1 MISTKLTELLGIDH
15 PIVSAPMGSV
25 SGAELATAVTRAGG
39 LGLVGVSYGDAA
51 FIDEHVVK
59 AAQGGG
65 VWGVGCVM
73 FTFDE
78 RPGLWDQV
86 LGYAPPVIALSFGDA
101 AQVRRYVG
109 SAAESGAHVV
119 VQVHDTEQAAVAL
132 QAGASVLVA
141 QGAEAGGHHKTQAT
155 LPLVPA
161 VLDIAQGTVPVVAA
175 GGFADGRGL
184 AAALA
189 LGADGVM
196 MGTRFAVTEESM
208 GTAGFKA
215 SLVSAATTDTVNT
228 RAFDVVR
235 GIPWDK
241 VYEARSVS
249 NAFTRE
255 WTGRDAE
262 LAARRSEVEPQWT
275 SAVARDDTGQRALF
289 AGEVLDLVQDIRPAA
304 SVVHET
310 VTEAETILRRLAE
323 SITSLR

>member
-15 PIVSAPMGSV
+15 PVVSAPMGSV
-25 SGAELATAVTRAGG
+25 SGGRLAAAVTEAGG
-39 LGLVGVSYGDAA
+39 LGLVGVSYGDPT
-51 FIDEHVVK
+51 FIDEHVAH
-59 AAQGGG
+59 AAERGG

-78 RPGLWDQV
+78 RPGLWDKV

-101 AQVRRYVG
+101 AQVRRYVE
-109 SAAESGAHVV
+109 SAARSGAQVV

-132 QAGASVLVA
+132 QAGASVLVV
-141 QGAEAGGHHKTQAT
+141 QGSEAGGHHKTQST

-161 VLDIAQGTVPVVAA
+161 VLDITRGTVPVVAA

-196 MGTRFAVTEESM
+196 MGTRFAATEESLA
-208 GTAGFKA
+208 TPGFKTT
-215 SLVSAATTDTVNT
+215 LVSASTTDTVNT

-235 GIPWDK
+235 GIPWDR
-241 VYEARSVS
+241 VYQARSVG
-249 NAFTRE
+249 NDFTRT

-262 LAARRSEVEPQWT
+262 LAARRADVEPEWVA
-275 SAVARDDTGQRALF
+275 AVARDDTSQRAMF
-289 AGEVLDLVQDIRPAA
+289 AGEVLDLVQDIQPAA
-304 SVVHET
+304 AVVRGT
-310 VTEAETILRRLAE
+310 VAEAEAMLARLATLTA
-323 SITSLR
+323 S